1 MQTFLIA
8 AVFVCAVL
16 AIVGRY
22 RSPAMHYVYKPLTT
36 LLIIAVAGF
45 AGMGNEPGSYRWL
58 VLAGLLFS
66 LVGDVFLMLPKDRFI
81 AGLASFL
88 LAHLFYIA
96 AFGLHGGTDAPLWLW
111 VVVALGALASIASL
125 LPNAG
130 KLRIPVACYSLVI
143 AAMALTALARGMNVD
158 TPAANLAASGA
169 LLFVASDSL
178 LGFNRFVK
186 PFAAAEALLLSSYFC
201 GQLLIALSV

>member
-1 MQTFLIA
+1 MQTFLVA
-8 AVFVCAVL
+8 AVFLCTLL

-36 LLIIAVAGF
+36 VLIIAVAVF
-45 AGMGNEPGSYRWL
+45 AGMGNEPASYRWL
-58 VLAGLLFS
+58 IIVGLVFS
-66 LVGDVFLMLPKDRFI
+66 LAGDVFLMLPRDRFI

-88 LAHLFYIA
+88 VAHLFYVT
-96 AFGLHGGTDAPLWLW
+96 AFALHGGTDAPLWLW
-111 VVVALGALASIASL
+111 IAIAVVALGSIATL

-130 KLRIPVACYSLVI
+130 KLKVPVACYCLVI
-143 AAMALTALARGMNVD
+143 AAMALTALTRGMQVD

-186 PFAAAEALLLSSYFC
+186 PFAAAEALLLASYFC